1 MKRPAVFF
9 DRDNTLI
16 VSDGYLGDPERVALM
31 DGAGAAVAR
40 ARELGFA
47 TVVVSNQSGVARG
60 MFDEGAVHAVNARM
74 DEMLA
79 EQNGHAII
87 DRHEFCPHHPEGTVE
102 RYREDSDRRK
112 PKAGMILQAAEAL
125 ALDLSRSWLIGDAP
139 RDIEA
144 GKAAGCRTILFVPPG
159 VAASPAASASSDVQ
173 ADHTVTSLKD
183 AIEYIASHRE
193 AGEHE
198 QGASGAGEAP
208 PRDESMSIP
217 HHPHMPQRVESA
229 ARAED
234 PSANDATVET
244 SGPAP
249 HAMSDVSSSSS
260 ASSSSSPPP
269 PRTDREARDPRL
281 YALAEQILDEL
292 RRSKEQPVQD
302 FSVSKMLAGIC
313 QVMTLAVLFLAY
325 LNRGDPMVLLNTLIF
340 ALTMQTMTIALL
352 IMSRGR

>member
-16 VSDGYLGDPERVALM
+16 VGDGYLGDPEKVVLM
-31 DGAGAAVAR
+31 EGAAAAVAR
-40 ARELGFA
+40 ARELGYA

-60 MFDEGAVHAVNARM
+60 MFDEEAVHAVNARM

-79 EQNGHAII
+79 EQNGHAVI

-144 GKAAGCRTILFVPPG
+144 GKAAGCRAILFVPPG
-159 VAASPAASASSDVQ
+159 VAASPAASASSGVQ
-173 ADHTVTSLKD
+173 PDQTVTSLKE
-183 AIEYIASHRE
+183 AIEYIASHRDG
-193 AGEHE
+193 GEHE
-198 QGASGAGEAP
+198 QGASGVAEVP

-229 ARAED
+229 ARVDDPATNDTPAE
-234 PSANDATVET
+234 PTRSVPHAANDLSST
-244 SGPAP
+244 ST
-249 HAMSDVSSSSS
+249 S
-260 ASSSSSPPP
+260 ASASPPL

-313 QVMTLAVLFLAY
+313 QVMALAVLFLAY
-325 LNRGDPMVLLNTLIF
+325 LNRGDQMVLLNTLIF

-352 IMSRGR
+352 IISRGR

>member
-16 VSDGYLGDPERVALM
+16 ASDGYLGDPDKVALM
-31 DGAGAAVAR
+31 EGAASAVAR

-60 MFDEGAVHAVNARM
+60 MFDEDAVHAVNTRM

-79 EQNGHAII
+79 EQNGHAVI

-139 RDIEA
+139 RDVEA

-159 VAASPAASASSDVQ
+159 VAASPAASAPSGVQ
-173 ADHTVTSLKD
+173 ADHTVTSLRD

-193 AGEHE
+193 TGEHE

-229 ARAED
+229 ARVDDPATNSAAAE
-234 PSANDATVET
+234 
-244 SGPAP
+244 PAP
-249 HAMSDVSSSSS
+249 PALHATNDVSSSP
-260 ASSSSSPPP
+260 SPQA
-269 PRTDREARDPRL
+269 DREARDPRL

-325 LNRGDPMVLLNTLIF
+325 LNRGDVMVLLNTLLF

>member
-9 DRDNTLI
+9 DRDNTLLA
-16 VSDGYLGDPERVALM
+16 SDGYLGDPDKVALM
-31 DGAGAAVAR
+31 EGAASAVAR

-60 MFDEGAVHAVNARM
+60 MFDEDAVHAVNTRM

-79 EQNGHAII
+79 EQNGHAVI

-139 RDIEA
+139 RDVEA

-159 VAASPAASASSDVQ
+159 VAASPAASAPSGVQ
-173 ADHTVTSLKD
+173 ADHTVTSLRD

-193 AGEHE
+193 TGEHE
-198 QGASGAGEAP
+198 QGASGGGEAP

-229 ARAED
+229 ARVDDPATNSAAAE
-234 PSANDATVET
+234 
-244 SGPAP
+244 PAP
-249 HAMSDVSSSSS
+249 PALHATNDVSSSSP
-260 ASSSSSPPP
+260 SPQA
-269 PRTDREARDPRL
+269 DREERDPRL

-325 LNRGDPMVLLNTLIF
+325 LNRSDPVVLNNTLLF

>member
-16 VSDGYLGDPERVALM
+16 ASDGYLGDPDKVALM
-31 DGAGAAVAR
+31 EGAASAVAR

-60 MFDEGAVHAVNARM
+60 MFDEDAVHAVNTRM

-79 EQNGHAII
+79 EQNGHAVI

-139 RDIEA
+139 RDVEA

-159 VAASPAASASSDVQ
+159 VAASPAASTPSGVQ
-173 ADHTVTSLKD
+173 ADHTVTSLRD

-193 AGEHE
+193 TGEHE

-229 ARAED
+229 ARVDDPATNSAAAE
-234 PSANDATVET
+234 
-244 SGPAP
+244 PAP
-249 HAMSDVSSSSS
+249 PALHATNDVSSSSP
-260 ASSSSSPPP
+260 SPQA
-269 PRTDREARDPRL
+269 DREARDPRL

-325 LNRGDPMVLLNTLIF
+325 LNRGDVMVLLNTLLF